1 LESLLAEVESNLSIS
16 DSIDRR
22 MWQLVKDGIFTVKSA
37 CALIDDI
44 QYPGSENFD
53 TLLWQGI
60 FPPKIEIFMWLLLQD
75 SLSTR
80 GFLVYKELLIMMM
93 LVVLFVEWKLRPLIT
108 FLFIATGIVLCNGL
122 DMIGVCQRLF
132 CFFCRNRIICYMEK
146 I

>member
-1 LESLLAEVESNLSIS
+1 
-16 DSIDRR
+16 

-108 FLFIATGIVLCNGL
+108 FLFIA
-122 DMIGVCQRLF
+122 M
-132 CFFCRNRIICYMEK
+132 
-146 I
+146 